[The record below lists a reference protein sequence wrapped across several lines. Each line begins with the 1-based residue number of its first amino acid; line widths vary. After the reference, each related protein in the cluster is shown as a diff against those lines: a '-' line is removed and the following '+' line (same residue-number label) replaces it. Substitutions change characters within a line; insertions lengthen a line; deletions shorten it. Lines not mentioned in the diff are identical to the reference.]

1 MPIEFSFCIEMY
13 DCYSPSTEH
22 NLQTPNNSPVTST
35 IPETQELITNM
46 VNDFSFTEATSLEEE
61 LQVYSVLEHIVFH
74 LQSPA
79 VLENELFL
87 DNMKK
92 EARFVYFEN
101 NIISDLTKIISEKI
115 KTELKIFK
123 ADSLKELSESL
134 TRYKK
139 SKHPEKRM

>member
-1 MPIEFSFCIEMY
+1 
-13 DCYSPSTEH
+13 
-22 NLQTPNNSPVTST
+22 
-35 IPETQELITNM
+35 
-46 VNDFSFTEATSLEEE
+46 
-61 LQVYSVLEHIVFH
+61 
-74 LQSPA
+74 
-79 VLENELFL
+79 
-87 DNMKK
+87 MKK